1 MRTGLTVLVV
11 SLLTTR
17 LAPASGALAVGAA
30 LTGAL
35 TAFLLLAVQRRRHRR
50 RDDTLRTTGTLGPAL
65 VAASALTA
73 VTVLVALAALVLV
86 LAPAV
91 QG

>member
-30 LTGAL
+30 LSGAL

-50 RDDTLRTTGTLGPAL
+50 RDHALRATGTVTPAL
-65 VAASALTA
+65 GAAAAVTA
-73 VTVLVALAALVLV
+73 VTVLVALAALLLV
-86 LAPAV
+86 LAPAL

>member
-17 LAPASGALAVGAA
+17 LAPGSGPLAVGTG
-30 LTGAL
+30 LTGAV
-35 TAFLLLAVQRRRHRR
+35 TAFLLLAVQRRRHHR
-50 RDDTLRTTGTLGPAL
+50 RDEALRTSGVLDPAVL
-65 VAASALTA
+65 AASVLTA